1 MDLSIADIAKTT
13 LQTSVC
19 SHLHMY
25 SLIAIYCTYY
35 GVGRVAGEG
44 GQPEEDYIFHKD
56 IDSSVVPSLTLS
68 DRNEYS

>member
-1 MDLSIADIAKTT
+1 
-13 LQTSVC
+13 
-19 SHLHMY
+19 MY
-25 SLIAIYCTYY
+25 NLIAMYCTYY
-35 GVGRVAGEG
+35 GMGRVVGEG